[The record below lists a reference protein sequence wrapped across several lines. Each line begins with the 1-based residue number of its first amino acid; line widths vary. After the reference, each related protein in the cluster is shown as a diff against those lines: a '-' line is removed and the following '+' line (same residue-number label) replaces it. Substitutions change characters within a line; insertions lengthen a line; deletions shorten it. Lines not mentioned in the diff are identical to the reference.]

1 MMATPHL
8 VQPSTAENQIALL
21 AFDALERIV
30 TKSGTDVTDITML
43 VRQRGM
49 LDDHGNL
56 DDGGRNMQSDT
67 VTGARG
73 LAQRRQL
80 AQLWAILAA
89 VHATLAAGAKCTQR
103 ELWYRLKT
111 TGLFAAG
118 PPAVNERILDACA
131 AISAR
136 CGIAVRRETLGVI
149 AAPRGAMSG
158 CVTLLA
164 ADGAPAQHLEESIF
178 QVPGDTEAIREL
190 RIDAGSSRARFV
202 LVVEKDS
209 VFRRLV
215 GDRFTARVP
224 SILIT
229 ACGYP
234 DLATRALVAKVVD
247 ALHVRAFA
255 LTDHNPHGLALMLAY
270 KHGTANHG
278 LESNCRCPGL
288 KWIGL
293 KSAHVPAAAASC
305 ATTTP
310 SKTTQHSPYEQEPQH
325 DSPESVM
332 MMSQSQSS
340 QQAGGGSG
348 DPSGG
353 LGDDAF
359 QPFTSRDLAVLNGLS
374 RRPEVRN
381 VRYLAAEVNAMRK
394 RQVKV
399 EIEALY
405 AFGFDYLST
414 FLERQI
420 LRADMEDEYEEEEE
434 AEVAEATG
442 GADERYDEEDYE
454 NRNDEEEE
462 QWREMREIERAEEQS
477 GMDGSDEEDAFLMED
492 VPDW

>member
-1 MMATPHL
+1 
-8 VQPSTAENQIALL
+8 
-21 AFDALERIV
+21 
-30 TKSGTDVTDITML
+30 
-43 VRQRGM
+43 
-49 LDDHGNL
+49 
-56 DDGGRNMQSDT
+56 
-67 VTGARG
+67 
-73 LAQRRQL
+73 
-80 AQLWAILAA
+80 
-89 VHATLAAGAKCTQR
+89 
-103 ELWYRLKT
+103 
-111 TGLFAAG
+111 
-118 PPAVNERILDACA
+118 
-131 AISAR
+131 
-136 CGIAVRRETLGVI
+136 
-149 AAPRGAMSG
+149 
-158 CVTLLA
+158 
-164 ADGAPAQHLEESIF
+164 
-178 QVPGDTEAIREL
+178 
-190 RIDAGSSRARFV
+190 
-202 LVVEKDS
+202 
-209 VFRRLV
+209 
-215 GDRFTARVP
+215 
-224 SILIT
+224 
-229 ACGYP
+229 
-234 DLATRALVAKVVD
+234 
-247 ALHVRAFA
+247 
-255 LTDHNPHGLALMLAY
+255 
-270 KHGTANHG
+270 
-278 LESNCRCPGL
+278 
-288 KWIGL
+288 
-293 KSAHVPAAAASC
+293 
-305 ATTTP
+305 
-310 SKTTQHSPYEQEPQH
+310 
-325 DSPESVM
+325 M